1 MSLKLVVPA
10 ALSLA
15 KNDSAVTTQFGA
27 DYASRITFNRAPQGM
42 VKPYMTLVVGAVDY
56 EPTLDQSLASAIYR
70 IDYLIYTDTAEKGL
84 TIMEELRDAIRTA
97 THDDFDIRLLDE
109 DYFVDV
115 DGVHRIS
122 ISSTWRE
129 LVTRSTRSFAN
140 VIDGDGS
147 RHQVTTGNTYTCLS
161 LPNDPL
167 FADDY
172 PDVEAIYSLRQ
183 MRRQYRGSAIRVRR
197 GGDNAELGIGFNN
210 DGTLDKRALEDFVSA
225 TGDNTG
231 FVKIWYDQS
240 GNNNHLTQEDMSKQ
254 PQIAASGS
262 VFLEGGKPTVKFDGV
277 NDDLRN
283 GDEAIMNGS
292 ELTIVTV
299 AKPTEDFSDY
309 EESLVQR
316 TILDQSG
323 ASNGAE
329 FKSVDANQKVTVLSR
344 FDGTAVE
351 LNDNVSRINQRS
363 LYFANYKSGESKLSV
378 NTNEVST
385 SSTAFTAGGNTG
397 VTFSLGS
404 DGAGNTS
411 FYKGNIQEVILFNT
425 EQTSSKVGIESDLQ
439 QYYSVYTPLASGM
452 LQTFGNAHV
461 GFSLRQLDVNYTGPC
476 LEVRRDSDDTTKDIG
491 FLVDGSLNVSQLLDF
506 CGTGDGFV
514 RTWYDQSGNGY
525 DAVQTDADLQ
535 PRIVNDGAVEKNER
549 GALCLNFME
558 QGAEFSS
565 GRGFKDIGP
574 VLDTAPHTA
583 FVVCEGYPGTEESD
597 RRQIYGF
604 NNDTDLAAF
613 NQFEVNFWESRL
625 IQVFIKDGSGAPENV
640 VSVFNNA
647 KDDEVHL
654 ITSRY
659 DATTFDLHVDSVDRV
674 SDAQTYEAEG
684 KLSLGRRN
692 RAQMNMTEFVL
703 YPTALSDSDCTSI
716 ETAINTYWSVWTPFT
731 TGILD
736 TYGSASF
743 AYGLRRLNSS
753 YTGPLVRIR
762 RSTSQY
768 DIGTTP
774 DGFLDYSELRL
785 RAGAQDAFVH
795 TWYDQSGNGNHLV
808 QTTNTLQA
816 KIYDG
821 TTVDALRDDENRV
834 YMDCS
839 GAQYVSVVDV
849 DQPFTAA
856 VTLNQGGTE
865 RILMGTAFFWSPTGY
880 YHQRFRAGG
889 TQIFGNSEFVEGKKH
904 VLSVKADG
912 ANTVLHYD
920 GVQDATGDPGTQGI
934 EDGNTHLFTQ
944 SGTPPIPSNGTDR
957 AYEMI
962 VWGSDQLTNLP
973 SIHQD
978 MAEGYDVSGHIR
990 PMDNSSAED
999 AVGAYGLR
1007 MLNSSW
1013 DGPCIRVRRDDNEQK
1028 DIYFDKLGNLDVKT
1042 LTDFVGS
1049 GDGHVVK
1056 WYDQSGRNNHGV
1068 QEDTL
1073 TRQPYIII
1081 DGVVQRSG
1089 EKPVITF
1096 KQSEGSR
1103 MVFTHDD
1110 FINQSHLDTY
1120 MLTDTADD
1128 IFAHWIG
1135 REHGGLY
1142 SFIAQD
1148 GVSSY
1153 PHNIH
1158 GGYGTPDLYV
1168 NKSQQA
1174 TGTGIASTNWVTRQ
1188 DIYNYLS
1195 GRKLQVYEGAET
1207 TAASDGD
1214 PHWPEFLLEG
1224 YSVVD
1229 GAGLNYEGKIGE
1241 MYLFNQDNSSNRDAL
1256 ENHMNSYF
1264 GVWRSFTGAIV
1275 PIASNDNAA
1284 AAYSLRRIRS
1294 GWTGAAVELRRA
1306 NGDTQDIGFDVEGNF
1321 DIGAAMIFC
1330 DGGAGTVVRWYDQTG
1345 NNRHAIASTSAG
1357 GSISEARQPTL
1368 VDNTGQVFTDSNG
1381 RARIRFNGVDD
1392 GLSFDSTVFSLD
1404 SVSSFVVG
1412 EFVNQND
1419 NQMIFALSGP
1429 ANPFIGSYRFYNT
1442 YMHQNKF
1449 KYGYGNTLT
1458 TQADANTNLNLHTHI
1473 AGSTLGNAEAF
1484 LNGSSVGTQTLST
1497 LSANSASGIGMQDND
1512 FFANCYIQE
1521 VILYD
1526 NDQSANRTTI
1536 EGNINDYY
1544 DIYD

>member
-10 ALSLA
+10 ALALP
-15 KNDSAVTTQFGA
+15 KNDSAVTTHFGT
-27 DYASRITFNRAPQGM
+27 DFASRITFNRAPQGM
-42 VKPYMTLVVGAVDY
+42 AKPYMTLVVGAVDY
-56 EPTLDQSLASAIYR
+56 DPTVDESIASAVYR
-70 IDYLIYTDTAEKGL
+70 IDYLLYTDTAELGL

-115 DGVHRIS
+115 DGVHRITL
-122 ISSTWRE
+122 SSTWRE
-129 LVTRSTRSFAN
+129 TVTRSTRSFAN
-140 VIDGDGS
+140 VIDGDGTS
-147 RHQVTTGNTYTCLS
+147 HQVTTGHTYTCLA

-197 GGDNAELGIGFNN
+197 GGDNAELGIGFDN
-210 DGTLDKRALEDFVSA
+210 DGTLDTRALEAFVTA
-225 TGDNTG
+225 TGDNTA
-231 FVKIWYDQS
+231 FVKIWYDQT

-254 PQIAASGS
+254 PQIVASGS
-262 VFLEGGKPTVKFDGV
+262 VLLEGGKPTVKFDGV

-283 GDEAIMNGS
+283 GDESIMNGS

-323 ASNGAE
+323 TSNGAE

-351 LNDNVSRINQRS
+351 LNDNVSRLNQRS

-378 NTNEVST
+378 NTSEVST
-385 SSTAFTAGGNTG
+385 SATSFTAGGNTG

-411 FYKGNIQEVILFNT
+411 FYKGNMQEVIVFNT

-439 QYYSVYTPLASGM
+439 QYYSVYTPISSG
-452 LQTFGNAHV
+452 LLDTHSNAHV

-476 LEVRRDSDDTTKDIG
+476 LEVRRDSDNTTKDIG
-491 FLVDGSLNVSQLLDF
+491 FLVDGSLNVAQLLDF

-514 RTWYDQSGNGY
+514 RTWHDQSGNGY
-525 DAVQTDADLQ
+525 DAVQNTHDIQ
-535 PRIVNDGAVEKNER
+535 PRIVKDGAVEKNER
-549 GALCLNFME
+549 GALCVNFLE
-558 QGAEFSS
+558 GLTGVSAQGPRFE
-565 GRGFKDIGP
+565 DIGP
-574 VLDTAPHTA
+574 DIDTSPHTA
-583 FVVCEGYPGTEESD
+583 FGVITGHDAVEETG
-597 RRQIYGF
+597 RRSIYSFGP
-604 NNDTDLAAF
+604 APVYR
-613 NQFEVNFWESRL
+613 QFEVTLWETKL
-625 IQVFIKDGSGAPENV
+625 IQAFIGDGSNYASVAP
-640 VSVFNNA
+640 FGY
-647 KDDEVHL
+647 VHDSRSH
-654 ITSRY
+654 ISTSRY
-659 DATTFDLHVDSVDRV
+659 DAVNFNLRIDNIERIDYSITKEV
-674 SDAQTYEAEG
+674 SG
-684 KLSLGRRN
+684 SLNLASRN
-692 RAQMNMTEFVL
+692 GANMRITEFIL
-703 YPTALSDSDCTSI
+703 YPSIKSDSDCDTI
-716 ETAINTYWSVWTPFT
+716 EDNMNDYWNVWTPFT

-743 AYGLRRLNSS
+743 AYGLRRLNSA
-753 YTGPLVRIR
+753 YTGPLVEIR
-762 RSTSQY
+762 PSTANTQI

-774 DGFLDYSELRL
+774 DGLLDYSYLRQ
-785 RAGAQDAFVH
+785 AAASQDAFVR
-795 TWYDQSGNGNHLV
+795 TWYDQSGNGNDLV
-808 QTTNTLQA
+808 QTDSTLQA

-821 TTVDALRDDENRV
+821 ATERSLRDEDNRV
-834 YMDCS
+834 YMDCTS
-839 GAQYVSVVDV
+839 AQYVSVVDV

-865 RILMGTAFFWSPTGY
+865 RIFQDGGFFWSPTGY
-880 YHQRFRAGG
+880 YHQRFFAGSPGVQIIG
-889 TQIFGNSEFVEGKKH
+889 TSDFVEGSKH
-904 VLSVKADG
+904 VVSVMADG
-912 ANTVLHYD
+912 ADTVLHYD
-920 GVQDATGDPGTQGI
+920 GVQDATGNPGLGGV
-934 EDGNTHLFTQ
+934 EDGTTLFTQ
-944 SGTPPIPSNGTDR
+944 GGTPPISNNGTDR

-962 VWGSDQLTNLP
+962 VWGSDQLANLQ

-978 MAEGYDVSGHIR
+978 MAEGYDVSGHVR
-990 PMDNSSAED
+990 PMDSIGPAQN

-1013 DGPCIRVRRDDNEQK
+1013 GGPCIRVRRDDNEQK
-1028 DIYFDKLGNLDVKT
+1028 DIYFDKLGNVDIKT

-1049 GDGHVVK
+1049 GDGRVVK

-1073 TRQPYIII
+1073 TRQPYIMI

-1089 EKPVITF
+1089 HKPAIMF
-1096 KQSEGSR
+1096 KQSDGSR
-1103 MVFTHDD
+1103 MVFTSDD

-1120 MLTDTADD
+1120 MVTDTTDD
-1128 IFAHWIG
+1128 VFAHWIG
-1135 REHGGLY
+1135 RESSGLY
-1142 SFIAQD
+1142 SFIAEQGD
-1148 GVSSY
+1148 SSY

-1158 GGYGTPDLYV
+1158 GGYGNPSLYV

-1174 TGTGIASTNWVTRQ
+1174 TGTGVPSTNWVTRD
-1188 DIYNYLS
+1188 DIHDYIS

-1207 TAASDGD
+1207 TIASGSD

-1224 YSVVD
+1224 YSAND
-1229 GAGLNYEGKIGE
+1229 SAGLNYEGKIGE
-1241 MYLFNQDNSSNRDAL
+1241 IYLFNQDNSSNRSAL
-1256 ENHMNSYF
+1256 EDHMNRYF
-1264 GVWRSFTGAIV
+1264 GVWRTFQGAIV

-1284 AAYSLRRIRS
+1284 AAYSLRKIRS
-1294 GWTGAAVELRRA
+1294 GWAGAAVELRRE

-1368 VDNTGQVFTDSNG
+1368 VDDTGRVFTDSNG

-1392 GLSFDSTVFSLD
+1392 GLSYDSTVFNLN

-1412 EFVNQND
+1412 EFVNQNSG
-1419 NQMIFALSGP
+1419 QMMFGLSGP
-1429 ANPFIGSYRFYNT
+1429 SDRFYNT
-1442 YMHQNKF
+1442 YMHENKF
-1449 KYGYGNTLT
+1449 KYGYGGTLT

-1484 LNGSSVGTQTLST
+1484 LNGSSVGTQTLVNA
-1497 LSANSASGIGMQDND
+1497 SANSSSGIGMQSNS
-1512 FFANCYIQE
+1512 FFANCHIQE

>member
-10 ALSLA
+10 ALALP
-15 KNDSAVTTQFGA
+15 KNDSAVTTHFGT
-27 DYASRITFNRAPQGM
+27 DFASRITFNRAPQGM
-42 VKPYMTLVVGAVDY
+42 AKPYMTLVVGAVDY
-56 EPTLDQSLASAIYR
+56 DPTVDESIASAVYR
-70 IDYLIYTDTAEKGL
+70 IDYLLYTDTAELGL

-115 DGVHRIS
+115 DGVHRITL
-122 ISSTWRE
+122 SSTWRE
-129 LVTRSTRSFAN
+129 TVTRSTRSFAN
-140 VIDGDGS
+140 VIDGDGTS
-147 RHQVTTGNTYTCLS
+147 HQVTTGHTYTCLA

-183 MRRQYRGSAIRVRR
+183 MRRQYRGSAVRVRR
-197 GGDNAELGIGFNN
+197 GGDNAELGIGFDN
-210 DGTLDKRALEDFVSA
+210 DGELDTRALEAFVTA
-225 TGDNTG
+225 TGDNTA
-231 FVKIWYDQS
+231 FVKIWYDQT

-254 PQIAASGS
+254 PQIVASGS
-262 VFLEGGKPTVKFDGV
+262 VLLESGKPTVKFDGV

-283 GDEAIMNGS
+283 GDESIMNGS

-351 LNDNVSRINQRS
+351 LNDNVSRLNQRS

-378 NTNEVST
+378 NTSEVST

-411 FYKGNIQEVILFNT
+411 FFKGNMQEVIVFNT

-439 QYYSVYTPLASGM
+439 QYYSVYAPIASG
-452 LQTFGNAHV
+452 LLDTHTNAHV

-514 RTWYDQSGNGY
+514 RTWYDQSGNSY
-525 DAVQTDADLQ
+525 DAVQTFEIRQ
-535 PRIVNDGAVEKNER
+535 PRIVDSGVVEKNER
-549 GALCLNFME
+549 GALCLNF
-558 QGAEFSS
+558 S
-565 GRGFKDIGP
+565 GQDGSLGFENIGP

-583 FVVCEGYPGTEESD
+583 FVVCEGNPDTDVDG

-604 NNDTDLAAF
+604 NDPDSADAAF
-613 NQFEVNFWESRL
+613 YDFEINFWENRL
-625 IQVFIKDGSGAPENV
+625 LIAFVSDGIVGNNSI
-640 VSVFNNA
+640 STFNNS

-654 ITSRY
+654 VTVRY

-674 SDAQTYEAEG
+674 SLAKTLQSEG
-684 KLSLGRRN
+684 ELTMGRRN
-692 RAQMNMTEFVL
+692 DGPMNMTEFIL

-716 ETAINTYWSVWTPFT
+716 ETAINNYWSVWTPFT

-743 AYGLRRLNSS
+743 AYGLRRLNSA
-753 YTGPLVRIR
+753 YTGPLVEVR
-762 RSTSQY
+762 RGSALG
-768 DIGTTP
+768 DIGATP
-774 DGFLDYSELRL
+774 DGLLDYSHLRL
-785 RAGAQDAFVH
+785 FAGTVDGFVR
-795 TWYDQSGNGNHLV
+795 TWYDQSGNGNDLV
-808 QTTNTLQA
+808 QTDSSLQA
-816 KIYDG
+816 KIFDG
-821 TTVDALRDDENRV
+821 ATQLSLRDDENRV
-834 YMDCS
+834 YMDCTS
-839 GAQYVSVVDV
+839 SQYVSVVDV
-849 DQPFTAA
+849 DQPFTAS

-865 RILMGTAFFWSPTGY
+865 RIFQAGGFFWSPTSY
-880 YHQRFRAGG
+880 YHQRFFAGSPGVQITG
-889 TQIFGNSEFVEGKKH
+889 TSDFVEGRKH
-904 VLSVKADG
+904 VVSVMADG
-912 ANTVLHYD
+912 ADTVLHYD
-920 GVQDATGDPGTQGI
+920 GVQDATGNPGTQGVG
-934 EDGNTHLFTQ
+934 DGTFLFTQ
-944 SGTPPIPSNGTDR
+944 SGTPPPSNNGTDR

-962 VWGSDQLTNLP
+962 VWGSDQLANLQ

-1013 DGPCIRVRRDDNEQK
+1013 GGPCIRVRRDDNEQK
-1028 DIYFDKLGNLDVKT
+1028 DIYFDKLGNVDVKT

-1049 GDGHVVK
+1049 GDGRVVK

-1073 TRQPYIII
+1073 TRQPYIMI

-1089 EKPVITF
+1089 EKPVIMF
-1096 KQSEGSR
+1096 KQSEGTR
-1103 MVFTHDD
+1103 MVFTSDD

-1120 MLTDTADD
+1120 MVTDTTDAV
-1128 IFAHWIG
+1128 FAHWIG
-1135 REHGGLY
+1135 RESSGLY
-1142 SFIAQD
+1142 SFIAEQGD
-1148 GVSSY
+1148 NSSY
-1153 PHNIH
+1153 PHNIT
-1158 GGYGTPDLYV
+1158 GGYGTPSLYV

-1174 TGTGIASTNWVTRQ
+1174 TGTGVPSTNWVTRD
-1188 DIYNYLS
+1188 DIHDYIS

-1207 TAASDGD
+1207 TTSSGGD

-1224 YSVVD
+1224 YSSTD
-1229 GAGLNYEGKIGE
+1229 GAGLDYEGKIGE
-1241 MYLFNQDNSSNRDAL
+1241 IYLFNQDNSSSRSQL
-1256 ENHMNSYF
+1256 ENYINSYF
-1264 GVWRSFTGAIV
+1264 GVWRPLSGAIT
-1275 PIASNDNAA
+1275 PFASSDTDVG
-1284 AAYSLRRIRS
+1284 AAYSLRKVKPNYS
-1294 GWTGAAVELRRA
+1294 GSAVRLRNA
-1306 NGDTQDIGFDVEGNF
+1306 DDEEADIGFDVEGNF
-1321 DIGAAMIFC
+1321 DIGAAMIHC
-1330 DGGAGTVVRWYDQTG
+1330 DGGNGFVTTWYDQST
-1345 NNRHAIASTSAG
+1345 NARHATQTTPT
-1357 GSISEARQPTL
+1357 RQPQL
-1368 VDNTGQVFTDSNG
+1368 VDQGRVLTDSNG
-1381 RARIRFNGVDD
+1381 RPRIVFNGTDN
-1392 GLSFDSTVFSLD
+1392 GLSFDPTGLNINSLSAFTVGKFDDTD
-1404 SVSSFVVG
+1404 SG
-1412 EFVNQND
+1412 
-1419 NQMIFALSGP
+1419 QMMFGASGP
-1429 ANPFIGSYRFYNT
+1429 NGNKRFYNV
-1442 YMHQNKF
+1442 YLHDNLF
-1449 KYGYGNTLT
+1449 KYGYGGTLST
-1458 TQADANTNLNLHTHI
+1458 SIAANTDTNLHISI
-1473 AGSTLGNAEAF
+1473 AGSTLNGHQAW
-1484 LNGSSVGTQTLST
+1484 LNNTSVGTQTLDSGIDDT
-1497 LSANSASGIGMQDND
+1497 SSGIGNQGESFRMHGK
-1512 FFANCYIQE
+1512 IQE
-1521 VILYD
+1521 ILLFTSD
-1526 NDQSANRTTI
+1526 RSDDRTDI
-1536 EGNINDYY
+1536 ADNINDYY

>member
-10 ALSLA
+10 ALALA
-15 KNDSAVTTQFGA
+15 KSDGDVTTHFGA

-42 VKPYMTLVVGAVDY
+42 AKPYMTLVVGAVDY

-70 IDYLIYTDTAEKGL
+70 IDYLLYTDTAEKGL
-84 TIMEELRDAIRTA
+84 TIMEELRDVIRTA

-147 RHQVTTGNTYTCLS
+147 SHQVTTGNTYTCLA

-167 FADDY
+167 FVDDY
-172 PDVEAIYSLRQ
+172 PDAEAAYSLRR

-210 DGTLDKRALEDFVSA
+210 DGTLDTTALTDFA
-225 TGDNTG
+225 TATGGDNTAYI
-231 FVKIWYDQS
+231 KIWYDQT
-240 GNNNHLTQEDMSKQ
+240 GNRHHLVQEDTSKQ
-254 PQIAASGS
+254 PQIVADSAVIMEAS
-262 VFLEGGKPTVKFDGV
+262 KPTIKFDGV
-277 NDDLRN
+277 DDDLRN
-283 GDEAIMNGS
+283 EHHEVMNGDELVIAAVLKATEDYSDWEDSLIERTALS
-292 ELTIVTV
+292 ELGI
-299 AKPTEDFSDY
+299 
-309 EESLVQR
+309 
-316 TILDQSG
+316 
-323 ASNGAE
+323 SNGAQ
-329 FKSVDANQKVTVLSR
+329 FQTVDDSQKVTVLSR

-351 LNDNVSRINQRS
+351 LNDNVSRLNERV
-363 LYFANYKSGESKLSV
+363 LYFANYKSGASKLSV
-378 NTNEVST
+378 NTDEVAT
-385 SSTAFTAGGNTG
+385 DSTAFTAGGDTG
-397 VTFSLGS
+397 VTLSLGS
-404 DGAGNTS
+404 AGSANTN
-411 FYKGNIQEVILFNT
+411 FKGNIQEVIVFKT
-425 EQTSSKVGIESDLQ
+425 EQESSKVGIESDLQ
-439 QYYSVYTPLASGM
+439 QYYNVYTPMSSG
-452 LQTFGNAHV
+452 LLDTHSDAHV

-506 CGTGDGFV
+506 CGTGDGYV

-525 DAVQTDADLQ
+525 DAVQTDTDLQ

-558 QGAEFSS
+558 QGAEFTH
-565 GRGFKDIGP
+565 GRGFTDIGP

-604 NNDTDLAAF
+604 NDTDGSFTAF
-613 NQFEVNFWESRL
+613 YQFEVNFWESKL

-640 VSVFNNA
+640 VTVFNNA

-692 RAQMNMTEFVL
+692 RAQINMTEFVL

-716 ETAINTYWSVWTPFT
+716 ETDINDYWSVWTPFT

-743 AYGLRRLNSS
+743 AYGLRRLNSA

-762 RSTSQY
+762 RQSSQY

-774 DGFLDYSELRL
+774 DGFLDYSDLRK
-785 RAGAQDAFVH
+785 RAGSQNAFVH

-808 QTTNTLQA
+808 QTDNTLQA

-821 TTVDALRDDENRV
+821 LIVDALRDDENRV
-834 YMDCS
+834 YMDCT

-865 RILMGTAFFWSPTGY
+865 RIFQDGGFFWSPTGY
-880 YHQRFRAGG
+880 YHQRFFAGSPGVQMYG
-889 TQIFGNSEFVEGKKH
+889 TSDFEEGRKH
-904 VLSVKADG
+904 VLSVMADG
-912 ANTVLHYD
+912 ADTVLYYD
-920 GVQDATGDPGTQGI
+920 GVQDSTGNPGPQGV
-934 EDGNTHLFTQ
+934 ENGTTLFTQ
-944 SGTPPIPSNGTDR
+944 GGTPPISNNGTDR

-962 VWGSDQLTNLP
+962 VWGSDQLSNLQA
-973 SIHQD
+973 IHQD
-978 MAEGYDVSGHIR
+978 MAEGYHVSGHIR

-1042 LTDFVGS
+1042 LTDFVGN
-1049 GDGHVVK
+1049 GDGRVVK

-1073 TRQPYIII
+1073 TRQPYIMI

-1096 KQSEGSR
+1096 IEDEGTR
-1103 MVFTHDD
+1103 MDFTSDD

-1120 MLTDTADD
+1120 MMTDTDD
-1128 IFAHWIG
+1128 AAHAHWIG
-1135 REHGGLY
+1135 KQNSGLY
-1142 SFIAQD
+1142 SFIA
-1148 GVSSY
+1148 VEYTNSY

-1174 TGTGIASTNWVTRQ
+1174 TGTGVPSTNWVTRD
-1188 DIYNYLS
+1188 DIYNYIS
-1195 GRKLQVYEGAET
+1195 GRKIQVYEGAET
-1207 TAASDGD
+1207 TQGSGAD
-1214 PHWPEFLLEG
+1214 PHWMNFYLEG
-1224 YSVVD
+1224 YSVSD
-1229 GAGLNYEGKIGE
+1229 GSGLNYEGKIGE
-1241 MYLFNQDNSSNRDAL
+1241 IYLFNQDNSSNRDAL
-1256 ENHMNSYF
+1256 ENYINNYF
-1264 GVWRSFTGAIV
+1264 GVWRPMSGAIT
-1275 PIASNDNAA
+1275 PFASSDTDVG
-1284 AAYSLRRIRS
+1284 AAYSLRKVRPNYS
-1294 GWTGAAVELRRA
+1294 GSAVRLRNA
-1306 NGDTQDIGFDVEGNF
+1306 DDEEADIGFDVEGNF
-1321 DIGAAMIFC
+1321 DIGAAMIHC
-1330 DGGAGTVVRWYDQTG
+1330 DGGDGFVTTWYDQST
-1345 NNRHAIASTSAG
+1345 NARHATQTTPGA
-1357 GSISEARQPTL
+1357 QPKL
-1368 VDNTGQVFTDSNG
+1368 VDGGRVMTDSNG
-1381 RARIRFNGVDD
+1381 RPWIDFD
-1392 GLSFDSTVFSLD
+1392 GTNDKFDLD
-1404 SVSSFVVG
+1404 NTG
-1412 EFVNQND
+1412 LD
-1419 NQMIFALSGP
+1419 
-1429 ANPFIGSYRFYNT
+1429 IGSMSVFNVGKFDDLDTR
-1442 YMHQNKF
+1442 MMLRLSAADNKRWYQPKGSSSNNF
-1449 KYGYGNTLT
+1449 VYGYG
-1458 TQADANTNLNLHTHI
+1458 ANTSAFQTTGNLNVNLHTMI
-1473 AGSTLGNAEAF
+1473 AGSTQGDVEAWLNNTSLG
-1484 LNGSSVGTQTLST
+1484 TTTLD
-1497 LSANSASGIGMQDND
+1497 SGIAAGVNIGAEHTSSYFDGKMQ
-1512 FFANCYIQE
+1512 E
-1521 VILYD
+1521 ILIFTSD
-1526 NDQSANRTTI
+1526 RSDDRTDI
-1536 EGNINDYY
+1536 ADNINDYY
-1544 DIYD
+1544 DIY